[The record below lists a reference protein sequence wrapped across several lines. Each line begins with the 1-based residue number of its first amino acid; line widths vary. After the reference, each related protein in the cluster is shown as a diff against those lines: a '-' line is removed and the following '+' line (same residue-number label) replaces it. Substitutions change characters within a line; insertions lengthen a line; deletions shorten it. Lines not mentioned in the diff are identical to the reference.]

1 MREYEPTTE
10 DMREHHV
17 ELVEQSGGQGWWA
30 GKRFD
35 DWLDREFFSPEKELD
50 EAMDT
55 ISKLEK
61 EFDEAMDTISKL
73 EDEMYDL
80 RGEVATVES
89 EVRALQKENDR
100 LKGVLSKLEDAP
112 DLYENG
118 G

>member
-10 DMREHHV
+10 DMREHYV

-55 ISKLEK
+55 ISKLE
-61 EFDEAMDTISKL
+61 
-73 EDEMYDL
+73 DEMYDL

-100 LKGVLSKLEDAP
+100 LEGVLSKLEDAL

>member
-10 DMREHHV
+10 DMREHYV

-55 ISKLEK
+55 ISKLE
-61 EFDEAMDTISKL
+61 DEI
-73 EDEMYDL
+73 YDL

-100 LKGVLSKLEDAP
+100 LKGMLSKLEDAL

>member
-10 DMREHHV
+10 DMREHYV

-50 EAMDT
+50 EV
-55 ISKLEK
+55 
-61 EFDEAMDTISKL
+61 MDTISKL

-100 LKGVLSKLEDAP
+100 LKGVLSKLEDAL

>member
-10 DMREHHV
+10 DMREHYV

-50 EAMDT
+50 EV
-55 ISKLEK
+55 
-61 EFDEAMDTISKL
+61 MDTISKL

-100 LKGVLSKLEDAP
+100 LRGVLSKLEDAL

>member
-10 DMREHHV
+10 DMREHYV

-50 EAMDT
+50 E
-55 ISKLEK
+55 E
-61 EFDEAMDTISKL
+61 MDTISKL

-100 LKGVLSKLEDAP
+100 LKGVLSKLEDAL